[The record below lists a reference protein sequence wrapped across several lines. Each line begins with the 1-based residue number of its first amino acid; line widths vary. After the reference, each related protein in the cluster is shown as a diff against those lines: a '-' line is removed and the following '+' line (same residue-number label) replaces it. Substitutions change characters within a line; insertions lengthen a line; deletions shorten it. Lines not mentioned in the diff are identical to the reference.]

1 MALLLDTNAVV
12 WWLTDSPR
20 LSGEARAAIDA
31 EVVSGSV
38 YVSAV
43 SGLEMALGEA
53 RGVMPSAA
61 AFVDDAEASG
71 FRLLSFDAQDAIAV
85 AGLPRLHGDP
95 FDRALAAQAQRRQLT
110 LMTADRVLAE
120 YPIAVYRL

>member
-1 MALLLDTNAVV
+1 MALLLDTNAIV

-20 LSGEARAAIDA
+20 LSGDARAAIGA
-31 EVVSGSV
+31 EVASGHV

-53 RGVMPSAA
+53 RGTMPSAA
-61 AFVDDAEASG
+61 DFVDDAEASG
-71 FRLLSFDAQDAIAV
+71 FRMLPFDMQDAVVV
-85 AGLPRLHGDP
+85 ATLPRLHGDP

-110 LMTADRVLAE
+110 LMTADRILAE

>member
-1 MALLLDTNAVV
+1 MALLLDTNAIV

-20 LSGEARAAIDA
+20 LSGDARTAIGA
-31 EVVSGSV
+31 EVASGRV

-43 SGLEMALGEA
+43 SGLEIALGEA
-53 RGVMPSAA
+53 RGTMPSAA

-71 FRLLSFDAQDAIAV
+71 FRMLPFDVQDAVAV
-85 AGLPRLHGDP
+85 ATLPRLHGDP

-110 LMTADRVLAE
+110 LMTADRILAE

>member
-12 WWLTDSPR
+12 WWLMDSPR
-20 LSGEARAAIDA
+20 LSVGARAAIDA
-31 EVVSGSV
+31 ELATGRV

-43 SGLEMALGEA
+43 SGLEMALDEA
-53 RGVMPSAA
+53 RGTMPPAA
-61 AFVDDAEASG
+61 DFIDAAEASG
-71 FRLLSFDAQDAIAV
+71 FRMLAFEAQDAVAV
-85 AGLPRLHGDP
+85 AALPRLHGDP

-110 LMTADRVLAE
+110 LMTADRVLAQ

>member
-20 LSGEARAAIDA
+20 LSDVARAAINA
-31 EVVSGSV
+31 EVASGRV

-43 SGLEMALGEA
+43 SGFEMALGEA
-53 RGVMPSAA
+53 RGTMPSAED
-61 AFVDDAEASG
+61 FIEDAELSG
-71 FRLLSFDAQDAIAV
+71 FRMLPFEAQDAVAV
-85 AGLPRLHGDP
+85 AALPRLHGDP

-110 LMTADRVLAE
+110 LMTADRVLAQ